1 MNEENGSALH
11 PAVAG
16 FRFLLEVAALVFWGI
31 VGWQIAGGIGR
42 WVLVIV
48 VPVGAAVVWGTFRAP
63 GDHSADGGAPVAVH
77 GAVRLAIEF
86 VVLLGAALLST
97 IVWRRTP
104 GLILGALIVV
114 HYATTPARVRW
125 LVAQRPTG

>member
-1 MNEENGSALH
+1 MPHDHGSELSSAQ
-11 PAVAG
+11 AA
-16 FRFLLEVAALVFWGI
+16 FRFALEVAALVFWGI

-48 VPVGAAVVWGTFRAP
+48 LPVAAAVVWGTFRAP

-77 GAVRLAIEF
+77 GAVRLVIEF
-86 VVLLGAALLST
+86 VVLLGAALLSA

-104 GLILGALIVV
+104 GLIFGALIVI
-114 HYATTPARVRW
+114 HSATTTARVRW
-125 LVAQRPTG
+125 LVAQHPTG